1 MVARIGQARLLGRPA
16 RRKRFDMQFGV
27 DDPEKYQYAQDTEFA
42 ALASDIADDPTGR
55 GRVRAVSPLQMRPA
69 EVEALDMAFTPQEV
83 EKREAPRSP
92 LAMYA
97 GSNPA
102 PKSPWNVQVGEA
114 TITRE
119 PPAPPEPDSINTNPQ
134 ASSSSTQSVAAS
146 ANAPQR
152 PDYGRVT
159 PETIKAGTAGDE
171 PQRGD
176 KVLAGLRGGGS
187 ILMSAGGQSKAG
199 MEAGLDARQDFNA
212 QEADHRDWTER
223 NANLERD
230 AAKEQRGENRYA
242 GETNY
247 GRARDED
254 SSVRY
259 EQGRTDAQ
267 SAAAAARAERDAD
280 RAYERD
286 PSRRQEALKDY
297 EDKKRIDLR
306 MRPRSGSGRSSEMQ
320 RDAAYQSMMASA
332 KELYP
337 EGVPQ
342 NVQNEIAL
350 RAMGKDPVGEAAD
363 FTGKLRGARGAETA
377 KAATAAAKTDAAA
390 AEAESSVRDLRELE
404 KSLERRINAGSRT
417 LPDTFP
423 FEDWARTA
431 AGAVKQAASG
441 AGFNAFDERPVQGKD
456 ESDADFEAR
465 LGEYK
470 RSELG
475 PTGYSQDESTINSFG
490 RLMGRSYYNTSTDN
504 SANLASEQRVADE
517 WARSNSSPEAMLERV
532 RAQIAAEEAAVRTGR
547 HRAARGM
554 DGAPAAGATPPPPPG
569 FELENP

>member
-1 MVARIGQARLLGRPA
+1 MVRLGQARLLGRP
-16 RRKRFDMQFGV
+16 RKRTRFDMQFSP
-27 DDPEKYQYAQDTEFA
+27 DEAEAYEYAQDTQFA

-55 GRVRAVSPLQMRPA
+55 GRVRAVSPLQMRTP
-69 EVEALDMAFTPQEV
+69 VEATDMAFTPEEV
-83 EKREAPRSP
+83 AKREAPRSP
-92 LAMYA
+92 LAMYSH
-97 GSNPA
+97 SNPA
-102 PKSPWNVQVGEA
+102 PKGPWDVKIGDA

-119 PPAPPEPDSINTNPQ
+119 PPAPPEPDAAATE
-134 ASSSSTQSVAAS
+134 AAS
-146 ANAPQR
+146 ATKATEVQAEANR
-152 PDYGRVT
+152 PNYGRVT
-159 PETIKAGTAGDE
+159 PESIEAGTAGDA

-176 KVLAGLRGGGS
+176 KWLAGLRGVGS
-187 ILMSAGGQSKAG
+187 VLMAAGGNSKGAMQEGMNAYRDYQS
-199 MEAGLDARQDFNA
+199 
-212 QEADHRDWTER
+212 QEADYRDWTER
-223 NANLERD
+223 NANLKRD

-247 GRARDED
+247 GRERDED
-254 SSVRY
+254 ATVRY
-259 EQGRTDAQ
+259 DQGRSDQQ
-267 SAAAAARAERDAD
+267 SAAAAARAERDAE

-286 PSRRQEALKDY
+286 PARRAEELEGY
-297 EDKKRIDLR
+297 RGKKQIDAEFAR
-306 MRPRSGSGRSSEMQ
+306 KHGAGGGRSSEMQ
-320 RDAAYQSMMASA
+320 RDAAYKSMMASA
-332 KELYP
+332 QELYP
-337 EGVPQ
+337 DGVPQ

-363 FTGKLRGARGAETA
+363 FTGKLRGARGTETA
-377 KAATAAAKTDAAA
+377 KAATAAAKADAAA

-404 KSLERRINAGSRT
+404 KSLERRIDAGSRT

-423 FEDWARTA
+423 GEGAARTV
-431 AGAVKQAASG
+431 AGAAKQVASG
-441 AGFNAFDERPVQGKD
+441 LGFNAFDERPAQKPG
-456 ESDADFEAR
+456 ETPEQYEAR

-504 SANLASEQRVADE
+504 SANLTSEQRVADE

-532 RAQIAAEEAAVRTGR
+532 RAQIAAEEAAVKTGR

-554 DGAPAAGATPPPPPG
+554 DGAPAAAGAVPPPPPG